1 MIRDRDRR
9 NAASAIGR
17 YLLPNDKVGDQE
29 YWNRH
34 WPLLKQLP
42 ILGAVMAERRHFFRK
57 TRSRNDAWLLITTTD
72 LIWQGIRT
80 LAGKTGS
87 DRAWLDT
94 YLPDNHRAL
103 FPKGSSLSFV
113 PLEEMVEDIN
123 WVYALHSQLR
133 HPGSNAQQLETM
145 LNDPWPNSE
154 AGRLNVAAE
163 AADGVLTVFEVA
175 FGLGNGWQT
184 DLDAKAVLAEN
195 AAKHWPGVA
204 SP

>member
-9 NAASAIGR
+9 KAASAIGHH
-17 YLLPNDKVGDQE
+17 LLPKDRVRDQD

-34 WPLLKQLP
+34 WPLLKQLAV
-42 ILGAVMAERRHFFRK
+42 LGAVMSERRHFFRK

-72 LIWQGIRT
+72 LVWQSIRT

-87 DRAWLDT
+87 DRTWLDS

-123 WVYALHSQLR
+123 WVYGLHSQLR
-133 HPGSNAQQLETM
+133 HPGANAHHLETM
-145 LNDPWPNSE
+145 LCDPWPDAE
-154 AGRLNVAAE
+154 ATRLDVAAE
-163 AADGVLTVFEVA
+163 AADAVLTTFEVA
-175 FGLGNGWQT
+175 FGLGNGFAG
-184 DLDAKAVLAEN
+184 DINEKAALADI
-195 AAKHWPGVA
+195 ADKHWPTA
-204 SP
+204 S